1 MAVPKLS
8 KYIIRVS
15 MMILTKNKRAK
26 VVVFRKDCLYGS
38 FVENTFRNKYK
49 IVTEISEE
57 KRLNS
62 LTGSE

>member
-26 VVVFRKDCLYGS
+26 VV
-38 FVENTFRNKYK
+38 
-49 IVTEISEE
+49 E
-57 KRLNS
+57 KTVYMGHLLKTHLETTTR
-62 LTGSE
+62 

>member
-1 MAVPKLS
+1 
-8 KYIIRVS
+8 

-26 VVVFRKDCLYGS
+26 VVVFRKDCLYRS
-38 FVENTFRNKYK
+38 FVENTFRNNYK

>member
-26 VVVFRKDCLYGS
+26 VVVFRKDYLYGS
-38 FVENTFRNKYK
+38 FVENTLRNNYK

-57 KRLNS
+57 KRVNS